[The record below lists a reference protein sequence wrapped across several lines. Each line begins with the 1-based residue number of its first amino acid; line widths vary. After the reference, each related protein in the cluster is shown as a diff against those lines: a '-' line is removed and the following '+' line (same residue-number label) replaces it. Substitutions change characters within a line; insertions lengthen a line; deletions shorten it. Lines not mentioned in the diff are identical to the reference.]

1 VHQAT
6 LVLLVLREREETGVN
21 QDRGVCR
28 GRSGHKVRQE
38 KQVTTETL
46 GPPELPAFPDQQD
59 HLEIPE
65 TQEQQGSQVRLVLQ
79 EREERGERE
88 EILVMMD
95 SLELQVP
102 LEHQESQ
109 VIKAQMDQR
118 AQMVILD
125 RRELKAPEEKL
136 VYLAHE
142 DQSGLPEQTDHQ
154 EKEENEDLLEPR
166 VTAAQ
171 RVSGVQGVLVDKMEH
186 LVIEESL
193 ESGERRERQGREAQ
207 LVLLV

>member
-1 VHQAT
+1 
-6 LVLLVLREREETGVN
+6 
-21 QDRGVCR
+21 
-28 GRSGHKVRQE
+28 
-38 KQVTTETL
+38 
-46 GPPELPAFPDQQD
+46 
-59 HLEIPE
+59 
-65 TQEQQGSQVRLVLQ
+65 LQ